1 MKEIL
6 QKNNYLFKI
15 DLKDA
20 YFAVHLHPSYHK
32 YICLIMVICK
42 LNVRLIIFL
51 DDILIMASAKKEGI
65 QARVNVIFFLQ
76 TLAFLINKNESVLHP
91 RQIYGF

>member
-1 MKEIL
+1 
-6 QKNNYLFKI
+6 
-15 DLKDA
+15 
-20 YFAVHLHPSYHK
+20 
-32 YICLIMVICK
+32 
-42 LNVRLIIFL
+42 
-51 DDILIMASAKKEGI
+51 MASAKKEGI